1 MRLEELQAWL
11 LEDGLT
17 LDLDRLI
24 RLSAAKELPRLER
37 DQDLIAPDLDWQ
49 RLLLAGSFLARANTR
64 AAQEAALR
72 IANGAMLLSDAD
84 PVRDSAAI
92 LLGQLANHRG
102 VELAERRAA
111 LRPQV
116 EERLGVAGRILSTR
130 RRLEHAVTLQT
141 GEALPA
147 NRFQRAFWEATES
160 ADWLSVSAPTAA
172 GKTYIVLRW
181 LLDRI
186 AAGAASSVVY
196 LAPTRALVTEIEIEL
211 RAMASRQGLAN
222 LNVSAL
228 PMAPHG
234 AEAGHG
240 QRAVLVLTQERLH
253 LLANSTRDRLAVDL
267 LVVDEA
273 HKVGDHLRGV
283 ILQDAVE
290 RLVRSNPRLRV
301 VFLSPATQNPGVLLE
316 DAPPGATA
324 SPVDSDA
331 PTVSQNLI
339 EVSQAP
345 GDTRLWAVGLRQS
358 GRRLPLG
365 MLRLTNRPDGV
376 MKRVALLTAAI
387 GDAQGGTLVY
397 ANGAADAEKIAWLIA
412 DAVCPERTDQ
422 ADEELEAL
430 ADLARHSVHPEY
442 LLASLAPR
450 GVGFHYGNMPSLL
463 RTEIERLFREGKLRV
478 LVCTST
484 LIEGV
489 NLACRT
495 IVLRGPRKGRGKP
508 MEPHDFWNLAGRA
521 GRWGHEFQGN
531 IVCIDP
537 ANREAWPNGLPARTR
552 FPIRRETDEVLQRG
566 DDLIAFLDARW
577 EAEGRDLTS
586 SKAAEL
592 EQVGAYLLATW
603 MRERSVTAAP
613 WARRFD
619 GRMLAALDRSLAAL
633 AARIEIPAALVAR
646 HPGVSAVGMQKL
658 LEYFRE
664 RTARVQE
671 MLLAPPESD
680 DAHSRITRAF
690 TRIHRCVFPAFGI
703 GRQAG
708 LQALVTLEWLR
719 GMPLPRIIRKRLER
733 RARDRDPEIP
743 ADDLPQVIR
752 ETMQLVEEV
761 ARFRAPRYLSCY
773 LDVLDLHLEQIGR
786 ADLRRDDLRFDLYLE
801 FGVATTT
808 LLSLVGLGL
817 SRTSAVALSGLIA
830 RDDLSPDGCIDWV
843 VRNRADLRRTDLPA
857 AIRREI
863 EQRLR
868 SPVETGGN
876 E

>member
-1 MRLEELQAWL
+1 MKIVVSGGTGFIGRALVAELCGAGHQVVVLTRKPGQPSFPNEQRVEWNARSAGPWWKDLRDAQAVVNLAGEPIADKRWTSARKRQL
-11 LEDGLT
+11 LDS
-17 LDLDRLI
+17 
-24 RLSAAKELPRLER
+24 RLSATRCLVDGLMAEATRPPV
-37 DQDLIAPDLDWQ
+37 LISAS
-49 RLLLAGSFLARANTR
+49 GIGYYGVGGARALGE
-64 AAQEAALR
+64 EA
-72 IANGAMLLSDAD
+72 
-84 PVRDSAAI
+84 P
-92 LLGQLANHRG
+92 LGQG
-102 VELAERRAA
+102 
-111 LRPQV
+111 
-116 EERLGVAGRILSTR
+116 
-130 RRLEHAVTLQT
+130 
-141 GEALPA
+141 
-147 NRFQRAFWEATES
+147 F
-160 ADWLSVSAPTAA
+160 
-172 GKTYIVLRW
+172 
-181 LLDRI
+181 
-186 AAGAASSVVY
+186 
-196 LAPTRALVTEIEIEL
+196 
-211 RAMASRQGLAN
+211 
-222 LNVSAL
+222 
-228 PMAPHG
+228 
-234 AEAGHG
+234 
-240 QRAVLVLTQERLH
+240 
-253 LLANSTRDRLAVDL
+253 
-267 LVVDEA
+267 
-273 HKVGDHLRGV
+273 
-283 ILQDAVE
+283 
-290 RLVRSNPRLRV
+290 
-301 VFLSPATQNPGVLLE
+301 
-316 DAPPGATA
+316 
-324 SPVDSDA
+324 
-331 PTVSQNLI
+331 
-339 EVSQAP
+339 
-345 GDTRLWAVGLRQS
+345 
-358 GRRLPLG
+358 
-365 MLRLTNRPDGV
+365 
-376 MKRVALLTAAI
+376 
-387 GDAQGGTLVY
+387 
-397 ANGAADAEKIAWLIA
+397 
-412 DAVCPERTDQ
+412 
-422 ADEELEAL
+422 L
-430 ADLARHSVHPEY
+430 ADLS
-442 LLASLAPR
+442 
-450 GVGFHYGNMPSLL
+450 
-463 RTEIERLFREGKLRV
+463 
-478 LVCTST
+478 
-484 LIEGV
+484 
-489 NLACRT
+489 
-495 IVLRGPRKGRGKP
+495 
-508 MEPHDFWNLAGRA
+508 
-521 GRWGHEFQGN
+521 
-531 IVCIDP
+531 
-537 ANREAWPNGLPARTR
+537 
-552 FPIRRETDEVLQRG
+552 
-566 DDLIAFLDARW
+566 ARW

>member
-1 MRLEELQAWL
+1 ME
-11 LEDGLT
+11 
-17 LDLDRLI
+17 I
-24 RLSAAKELPRLER
+24 PRLER
-37 DQDLIAPDLDWQ
+37 DQDLTAPELDWR

-84 PVRDSAAI
+84 PVRDSAAV

-186 AAGAASSVVY
+186 AAGAASFVVY
-196 LAPTRALVTEIEIEL
+196 LAPTRALVTEIELEL
-211 RAMASRQGLAN
+211 RAMASRHGLAN
-222 LNVSAL
+222 LSVSAL

-234 AEAGHG
+234 SEAGRG

-253 LLANSTRDRLAVDL
+253 LLANSTKDRLAVDL

-345 GDTRLWAVGLRQS
+345 GDTRLWAVGLRQG

-365 MLRLTNRPDGV
+365 TLRLTNRPDGI

-387 GDAQGGTLVY
+387 GDGQGGTLVY
-397 ANGAADAEKIAWLIA
+397 ANGAADAETIAWLIA
-412 DAVCPERTDQ
+412 DAVCPERPDQ
-422 ADEELEAL
+422 ADDELEAL

-442 LLASLAPR
+442 LLASLARR

-566 DDLIAFLDARW
+566 DDLVAFLDARW
-577 EAEGRDLTS
+577 DAEGRDLMGA
-586 SKAAEL
+586 KAAEL

-603 MRERSVTAAP
+603 MREGSVTAAP

-619 GRMLAALDRSLAAL
+619 GRMLEALDRSLAAL
-633 AARIEIPAALVAR
+633 AARIEIPVATVAR
-646 HPGVSAVGMQKL
+646 HPGVSAVGMQRL

-664 RTARVQE
+664 RTARVQD

-680 DAHSRITRAF
+680 DAHSRIAKAF

-733 RARDRDPEIP
+733 RARDRDPDVP

-830 RDDLSPDGCIDWV
+830 RDDLSPEGCIDWV

-857 AIRREI
+857 AVRREI
-863 EQRLR
+863 EQRLLPPAEVR
-868 SPVETGGN
+868 GN
-876 E
+876 G